1 MPSPVEILGIVLI
14 AVALFMLVAR
24 GFLNESNFQTPIL
37 TLKAPTSV
45 VILVLG
51 IALFLFPQW
60 WPVVTAARQTIRESP
75 GPSAEAAAPSP
86 SVVESATVESAKAS
100 PAATASARP
109 SAITPPTF
117 VAESVVESVTEK
129 PDLNIRGQAGT
140 NGKPVAPLPRGTR
153 MLVLSGPIA
162 RDKYD
167 WYEVLTFPSS
177 QRDIPSHG
185 WVAAGAPNGRP
196 WIGQVVPECPS
207 PPTTVGGLAPLD
219 ASTALACFSRR
230 PLTIRARLL
239 RCGTPPVQT
248 IQSDP
253 CAVSPGTIQP
263 AWLDPDSDVLPDA
276 GELDRFVLVD
286 LEGDIVGN
294 SPSVRLVLAQDA
306 ARPKSLDDDQA
317 IEVTGMFNHPS
328 AGQCTFRRGGES
340 GGEPTIACRA
350 TFVATELK
358 VLTP

>member
-1 MPSPVEILGIVLI
+1 MPSLVEILGIVLI
-14 AVALFMLVAR
+14 GAALIMLFAR
-24 GFLNESNFQTPIL
+24 GVLHESNVQTPLL
-37 TLKAPTSV
+37 TVKAPTSV

-51 IALFLFPQW
+51 IALVLFPKW
-60 WPVVTAARQTIRESP
+60 WPVVTAARQTPWESP
-75 GPSAEAAAPSP
+75 GPSAEATPPSP
-86 SVVESATVESAKAS
+86 SASKAAGTS
-100 PAATASARP
+100 P
-109 SAITPPTF
+109 SAIASAHPSAIAPLTF
-117 VAESVVESVTEK
+117 VAESIVESVTDK

-140 NGKPVAPLPRGTR
+140 NGKVLATLRRGTR

-167 WYEVLTFPSS
+167 WYEVLTFPGS

-207 PPTTVGGLAPLD
+207 RPTTVGGLARLD
-219 ASTALACFSRR
+219 SSAALACFSRQ
-230 PLTIRARLL
+230 PLIIRARLL
-239 RCGTPPVQT
+239 RCGTRPVQT

-253 CAVSPGTIQP
+253 CALLPGIIEP
-263 AWLDPDSDVLPDA
+263 AWLDPDGDVLPDA
-276 GELDRFVLVD
+276 GDVDRFVLVD
-286 LEGDIVGN
+286 LAVEIVGN

-306 ARPKSLDDDQA
+306 ERPNSLDDDQP

-328 AGQCTFRRGGES
+328 AGQCTFRRRGES
-340 GGEPTIACRA
+340 RGEPTIACRA
-350 TFVATELK
+350 TFVATQLK